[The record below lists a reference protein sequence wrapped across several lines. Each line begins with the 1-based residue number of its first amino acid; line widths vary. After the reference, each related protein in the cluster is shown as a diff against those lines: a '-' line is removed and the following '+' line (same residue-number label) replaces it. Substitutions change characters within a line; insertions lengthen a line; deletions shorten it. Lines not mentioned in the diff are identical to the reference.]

1 MKKYTIEVHSDHIIY
16 KNNNGVSIATSRDSD
31 IEILE
36 DDGYAFK
43 DLNGNGVIDPYEDWR
58 LDYETRIDDL
68 ISRMKVEDIA
78 GLMLYSSHM
87 SVTIEKTG
95 MGAFFS
101 GTYGGKGY
109 HDSDV
114 DIWDLTDQQMEFIKK
129 DYGRHILLTQ
139 VDYAEISAMWA
150 NNIQS
155 YCEAQN
161 LGIPANISSDP
172 RHTASANTEYDAGAG
187 GDISIWPQPLGLAA
201 TFDSEIMRNFA
212 KIASKEYRAI
222 GVSTALSPQI
232 DLASEPRWSRFSG
245 TFGENTKLST
255 AMAEAYCDGFQTS
268 DNGGWGSNSVN
279 AMVKHWPGG
288 GSGEAG
294 RDAHFGY
301 GKFAVYPGDN
311 FDEHLKP
318 FIDGAFKLTG
328 GTKCASAV
336 MPYYTISY
344 NQDKKNHD
352 NVANAFSEYIIDDLL
367 RKKYEY
373 DGVVCSDW
381 NVILDIDQIDSFLTG
396 KSFGVEDLSLSE
408 RYLKALLVGVDQ
420 FGGVNKVE
428 PIVEAYKLG
437 SEQYGEAKMRSLF
450 EGSARRL
457 LRNIF
462 RCNLFENPYL
472 NPLDSDFLV
481 GCPEHMEEGYV
492 AQQKSIILLK
502 NNECLPMMKKKKVY
516 IPKRR
521 IHESVNWF
529 GNIIP
534 AREEQ
539 PLDYKLVEK
548 YYEVVEDPA
557 LADFS
562 IVCIDSPKTVG
573 YKDGAYYPISLQYKP
588 YTANGTRK
596 ESIASDKRDKVVNR
610 SYEGKTTLP
619 TNSEDL
625 DIILETRAAMPDKPV
640 IVVLNAANPTIVKEF
655 EDKVDGLLVHFS
667 AQTQAILDCI
677 CGDFEPQA
685 LLPFQMPKDM
695 VTVEQQAEDVS
706 GDMECHVDT
715 AGNVYDFA
723 FGMNYSGVIQD
734 ERVTK
739 YK

>member
-1 MKKYTIEVHSDHIIY
+1 MKKYTIETYNDHIIY
-16 KNNNGVSIATSRDSD
+16 RNNNGATIAIARDSEVD
-31 IEILE
+31 ILE
-36 DDGYAFK
+36 VDGYAFK
-43 DLNGNGVIDPYEDWR
+43 DLDGNGILDPYEDWR
-58 LDYETRIDDL
+58 LDYETRIDNL
-68 ISRMKVEDIA
+68 IEKMKIKDIA

-87 SVTIEKTG
+87 SVTVENTG
-95 MGAFFS
+95 MGAFFA
-101 GTYGGKGY
+101 GTYGGKCY
-109 HDSDV
+109 DDSDV
-114 DIWDLTDQQMEFIKK
+114 DIWELTDQQKEFIVK

-139 VDYAEISAMWA
+139 VDYAEISAMWS
-150 NNIQS
+150 NGIQS
-155 YCEAQN
+155 FCERQR

-201 TFDSEIMRNFA
+201 TFDSELVRTFG

-222 GVSTALSPQI
+222 GVTTALSPQI
-232 DLASEPRWSRFSG
+232 DLATEPRWSRFSG
-245 TFGENTKLST
+245 TFGENTKLAT
-255 AMAEAYCDGFQTS
+255 AMAEAYCDGFQTTGA
-268 DNGGWGSNSVN
+268 GGWGSDSVN

-288 GSGEAG
+288 GSGEGG

-318 FIDGAFKLTG
+318 FINGAFKLTN
-328 GTKCASAV
+328 GTNCASAV

-352 NVANAFSEYIIDDLL
+352 NIANAFSEYIIDDLL

-428 PIVEAYKLG
+428 PIMEAYKLG
-437 SEQYGEAKMRSLF
+437 SEKYGETNMRNLF
-450 EGSARRL
+450 EESARRL

-472 NPLDSDFLV
+472 NPQDSDFLV
-481 GCPEHMEEGYV
+481 GCPEHMDEGYT

-502 NNECLPMMKKKKVY
+502 NNECLPMQKKKKVY

-521 IHESVNWF
+521 IHESIDWF
-529 GNIIP
+529 GRVSP
-534 AREEQ
+534 AREEH
-539 PLDYKLVEK
+539 PLDFKLVEK
-548 YYEVVEDPA
+548 YYEVVEDSS

-573 YKDGAYYPISLQYKP
+573 YKDGEYYPISLQYKP
-588 YTANGTRK
+588 YTAKGTRI
-596 ESIASDKRDKVVNR
+596 ESIASDKCDKVINR
-610 SYEGKTTLP
+610 SYEGKTTVP

-625 DIILETRAAMPDKPV
+625 NIILETRDAMPDKPV

-655 EDKVDGLLVHFS
+655 EDKIDGLLIHFS

-695 VTVEQQAEDVS
+695 LTVEQQAEDVA

-723 FGMNYSGVIQD
+723 FGMNYTGVIQD
-734 ERVTK
+734 ERVNK